1 MRLIAGVDEVGRG
14 ALAGPVVVAAVVLIR
29 AVEGIADSKVL
40 PAPRR
45 GLLSAEIRAS
55 AVWALGAASVEE
67 IDRLNILRATF
78 LAMQR
83 AVRRLPRCPDHIL
96 VDGNMAPDFG
106 VAATCII
113 GGDALEPSIGA
124 ASIVAKVARD
134 SLMCRLA
141 SRFPRYGWER
151 NVGYGTA
158 THKDAIQRCGIT
170 RHHRRSFAPV
180 RAAELALLSG

>member
-14 ALAGPVVVAAVVLIR
+14 ALAGPVVVAAVVLTC

-45 GLLSAEIRAS
+45 SLLSAEIRAS

-106 VAATCII
+106 IAATCII

-141 SRFPRYGWER
+141 SRFPSYGWER

-170 RHHRRSFAPV
+170 RHHRRSFAPI